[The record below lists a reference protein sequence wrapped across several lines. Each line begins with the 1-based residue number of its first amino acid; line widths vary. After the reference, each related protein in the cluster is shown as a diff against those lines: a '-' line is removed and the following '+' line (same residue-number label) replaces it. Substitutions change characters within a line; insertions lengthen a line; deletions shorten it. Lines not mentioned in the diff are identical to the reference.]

1 MQGRSQKEFFS
12 LFQEGFTKPESPNQK
27 PSSPIKEES
36 RGRAAVA
43 VNKASLDTLLTL
55 ANLLVV
61 AGGVK
66 PHSTGEVTR
75 LRVSS
80 NGASKNKVAIALH
93 RKARLEGKESISFP
107 YTSNF

>member
-43 VNKASLDTLLTL
+43 ANGASLDTFLTL

-61 AGGVK
+61 ACGVK

-80 NGASKNKVAIALH
+80 NGASKNKDAAAVH
-93 RKARLEGKESISFP
+93 RQPRVGG
-107 YTSNF
+107 